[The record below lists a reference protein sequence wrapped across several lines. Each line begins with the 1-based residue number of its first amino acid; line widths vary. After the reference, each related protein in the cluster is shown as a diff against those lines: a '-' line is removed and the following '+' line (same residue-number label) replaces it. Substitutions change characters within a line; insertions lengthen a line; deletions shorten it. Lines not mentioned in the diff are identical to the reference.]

1 MAVYLAEELAATFSN
16 TDGGTLAYFF
26 CDSGFDTRNTAISVI
41 KGLLYQLVEQHAKL
55 LDYLLPKFHARGAEL
70 FASFDALWEIFIT
83 MMADENT
90 GRKYCIIDALD
101 ECDRESQDTLL
112 QQLEE
117 TFKSPNVSPNVRI
130 LVTSRPYP
138 EIRESLQIFP
148 NKDLA
153 SFPQRQKDMNI
164 FIEEKVNFLAKRK
177 KYTDKVK
184 GQIREILQDKADGT
198 FLWIGLACGELKDI
212 PSSSVVRTLQRI
224 PKGLTSLY
232 TKLLEAALKNSES
245 IGNDFRHLLS
255 CVVVSSRPLTV
266 LELAEACQLHQEEE
280 DFETRLQFTHEYIE
294 SCRLMVIIQD
304 EKVLLLHK
312 SIKDFLVGA
321 GSSNFIQELE
331 AHARLAYRCV
341 DLLIAQS
348 RDANQSRSG
357 FSDYA
362 TYEWANHARMAE
374 SSFTVQ
380 CSQAEFFKVD
390 SPCREWWLR
399 RIRAKYRFE
408 TLPTRF
414 SIFHVAAEW
423 GICALVDHAAE
434 LGAQKSD
441 RERFRVDVNCVNHSG
456 KTPLEHAAGSTWPN
470 IVTALLKRGG
480 MVTTEVVKAAAGNWF
495 YGEAVMALLLDRCG
509 DQITITDKV
518 VEAAAGNVGDG
529 EAVMALLLDRC
540 GDQITISDEV
550 VSTIAGAF
558 NDKIMTQLLNRRGD
572 QITITD
578 EVVKAAAG
586 NEGNGGAVMALLLDC
601 YRDQITI
608 TDEVV
613 KAAAGNGGNGEAV
626 ITLLLDRCGDQITI
640 TDEVVKAAAGKGGN
654 GEAVIALLLDRCGG
668 QITITDEVVKAAAGN
683 RLDGEAVM
691 ALLLDRCGDQITIT
705 DEVVKTAAGN
715 GGNGE
720 VVMALLLDRCG
731 DQITITDEVVEAAA
745 RNVGDG
751 EAMMALLLDRCRD
764 QITITDEVVKAAAG
778 NEGNGGAVMA
788 LLLDCYRDQITITDE
803 VVKAAAGNRLDG
815 KTVMALLLDRCG
827 DQITITDEVVKAAA
841 GNGGNGEAVIALLL
855 DRCGGQ
861 ITITDEVVKAAA
873 GNGGNG
879 EAVMALLLDRCGD
892 QITITDEVVQAAA
905 GNWFNGEA
913 MMALLLDRCRDQ
925 ITISDEVVSTIA
937 GAFNDKIMTQL
948 LDRRGDQITITHDVV
963 STIGG
968 AFRERL
974 TRQLLDRSID

>member
-1 MAVYLAEELAATFSN
+1 MESISFHGNNDRIQVGINHGSINNSVSPGYDWQRFLSRTNPVEDKKALKRKKGGPAPGTCEWVLRTEEITAWLGSEPTVGPESQPTQVLWLHGNPGTGKSIMAVYLAEELAATFSN

-55 LDYLLPKFHARGAEL
+55 LDYLLPKYHARGAEL

-117 TFKSPNVSPNVRI
+117 TFRSPNVSPNVRI

-153 SFPQRQKDMNI
+153 SFPQRQKDVNI

-232 TKLLEAALKNSES
+232 TKLLEAALKDSES
-245 IGNDFRHLLS
+245 TGNDFRHLLS

-266 LELAEACQLHQEEE
+266 LELAEACQLYQEEE
-280 DFETRLQFTHEYIE
+280 DLETRLQFTHEYIE

-312 SIKDFLVGA
+312 SIKDFLVGT

-357 FSDYA
+357 FSVYA
-362 TYEWANHARMAE
+362 TYGWANHARMAE

-380 CSQAEFFKVD
+380 CSQAEFFEVD

-399 RIRAKYRFE
+399 RVRAEYGFE

-441 RERFRVDVNCVNHSG
+441 RECFRVDVNCVNHSG
-456 KTPLEHAAGSTWPN
+456 KTPLEHAAGSRWPN
-470 IVTALLKRGG
+470 IVNALLKRGG

-509 DQITITDKV
+509 DQITITD
-518 VEAAAGNVGDG
+518 
-529 EAVMALLLDRC
+529 
-540 GDQITISDEV
+540 
-550 VSTIAGAF
+550 
-558 NDKIMTQLLNRRGD
+558 
-572 QITITD
+572 

-586 NEGNGGAVMALLLDC
+586 NEEN
-601 YRDQITI
+601 
-608 TDEVV
+608 
-613 KAAAGNGGNGEAV
+613 
-626 ITLLLDRCGDQITI
+626 
-640 TDEVVKAAAGKGGN
+640 
-654 GEAVIALLLDRCGG
+654 
-668 QITITDEVVKAAAGN
+668 
-683 RLDGEAVM
+683 
-691 ALLLDRCGDQITIT
+691 
-705 DEVVKTAAGN
+705 
-715 GGNGE
+715 
-720 VVMALLLDRCG
+720 
-731 DQITITDEVVEAAA
+731 
-745 RNVGDG
+745 
-751 EAMMALLLDRCRD
+751 
-764 QITITDEVVKAAAG
+764 
-778 NEGNGGAVMA
+778 
-788 LLLDCYRDQITITDE
+788 
-803 VVKAAAGNRLDG
+803 G

-841 GNGGNGEAVIALLL
+841 GNGGNGEAV
-855 DRCGGQ
+855 
-861 ITITDEVVKAAA
+861 V
-873 GNGGNG
+873 
-879 EAVMALLLDRCGD
+879 ALLLDRCGD
-892 QITITDEVVQAAA
+892 QITITDEVVKAAA
-905 GNWFNGEA
+905 GNWFYGEA
-913 MMALLLDRCRDQ
+913 VMALLLDRCRDL

-948 LDRRGDQITITHDVV
+948 LDRRGDQITITDEVV
-963 STIGG
+963 STIAG
-968 AFRERL
+968 AFNDKIM
-974 TRQLLDRSID
+974 TQLLDRRGDQITITDEVVKAAAGNEGEWRSSDGTPP